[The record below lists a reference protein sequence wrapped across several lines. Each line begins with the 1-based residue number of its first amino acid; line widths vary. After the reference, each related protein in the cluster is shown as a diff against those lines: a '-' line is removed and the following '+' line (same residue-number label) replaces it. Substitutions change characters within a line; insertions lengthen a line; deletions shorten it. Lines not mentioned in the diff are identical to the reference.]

1 VPADPWYGLWRLD
14 PALGTQR
21 PTPSPY
27 KRVTLTIAPW
37 NDGLQVVYDM
47 VGTRGGTTHIEW
59 RGRFDGRDYPVQ
71 GVVGAMTNAYR
82 RLDDRS
88 FEIAVKVDGSLAA
101 TATAMVSPD
110 GARLTVHTRE
120 RGPGGAPL
128 NTTAVYRRVPA

>member
-1 VPADPWYGLWRLD
+1 
-14 PALGTQR
+14 
-21 PTPSPY
+21 
-27 KRVTLTIAPW
+27 
-37 NDGLQVVYDM
+37 
-47 VGTRGGTTHIEW
+47 
-59 RGRFDGRDYPVQ
+59 
-71 GVVGAMTNAYR
+71 MTNAYR